1 MINNFNKI
9 IYILLFFSLIKGQP
23 DSRFRPFDWVQ
34 YSGAGAITSI
44 SEGYTFAYIATELGG
59 LKRFNL
65 FGNNFDDPITTAQG
79 LKDNHI
85 TAVHFDTQT
94 GLLWAASKDHIQY
107 SFSREGDWY
116 ANDLQ
121 SLGLSKYDRVKRIGS
136 SSQYIWLQARSSY
149 VKIDHSSGILI
160 GIYPSPDELSIQWS
174 SGPYNGQPELREIY
188 MNYSVMEGWMLNGDE
203 LIDRLGRRV
212 EITTGALGRHGNV
225 FTGSNDGTFFYGTT
239 TMETFYP
246 LVPDIENT
254 DISALMAINDII
266 WLGSQDFITSK
277 GISSLNTN
285 TGESILFSFEET
297 INMTPSPVYS
307 IFVSNSEFWA
317 GGEDIILFYDIK
329 ENYWRT
335 IGEENGV
342 PRGYIWDLHGG
353 PIYIWAGSSSG
364 ISRIER
370 STRREAPSGIESLFD
385 NIPVYD
391 IEGIE
396 SEIWI
401 GSRSGLFIFS
411 QDDPKIRKAKDI
423 GRKDFPELMLRITAI
438 HEYDRSVYVVGDMGV
453 VRFDKDQ
460 KEWNLVIPSGLYR
473 NMPIYSF
480 AVNKNYFFLGTEDG
494 LIRINKKTGFVKDYA
509 FNFLGQINEML
520 LEGRILWLGTT
531 NGLVKFKWKR
541 DL

>member
-1 MINNFNKI
+1 MINKYNI
-9 IYILLFFSLIKGQP
+9 ILSLLFWPLLIKGQP

-34 YSGAGAITSI
+34 YRGAGSITSI
-44 SEGYTFAYIATELGG
+44 SEGYTFAYIGTELGG

-94 GLLWAASKDHIQY
+94 GLLWVASKNHIQY

-121 SLGLSKYDRVKRIGS
+121 SLGLSKYDNVKRIGS

-149 VKIDHSSGILI
+149 VKIDHSSGTLI
-160 GIYPSPDELSIQWS
+160 GIYPSPDELSIEWS
-174 SGPYNGQPELREIY
+174 SGPYNGQSDLHEIY
-188 MNYSVMEGWMLNGDE
+188 MNYAVMDGWILNGDE

-212 EITTGALGRHGNV
+212 KITTGILGRHGNV
-225 FTGSNDGTFFYGTT
+225 FTGSDDGTFFYGTT
-239 TMETFYP
+239 TMETLYP
-246 LVPDIENT
+246 LVPDIINT
-254 DISALMAINDII
+254 DISALKPVNEIM

-277 GISSLNTN
+277 GISSLNTS

-297 INMTPSPVYS
+297 INMTPTSIYS
-307 IFVSNSEFWA
+307 IFVSDSELWV
-317 GGEDIILFYDIK
+317 GGNDLLLVYDIK
-329 ENYWRT
+329 EDYWRT
-335 IGEENGV
+335 LGEENGV
-342 PRGYIWDLHGG
+342 PGGHIWDLHGG
-353 PIYIWAGSSSG
+353 PIYIWAGSSFG
-364 ISRIER
+364 LSRIER
-370 STRREAPSGIESLFD
+370 STRREAPIGIESLFD

-391 IEGIE
+391 LEKVE

-411 QDDPKIRKAKDI
+411 ENDPQIRKAKDI

-438 HEYDRSVYVVGDMGV
+438 QEFDSFVYVVGDMGI

-460 KEWNLVIPSGLYR
+460 KVWDLIFPSAVYDNLTTH
-473 NMPIYSF
+473 SF
-480 AVNKNYFFLGTEDG
+480 ATNKNYFFLGTEDG
-494 LIRINKKTGFVKDYA
+494 LIRINKKTGFIKEYA
-509 FNFLGQINEML
+509 FNFLGQINEMY
-520 LEGRILWLGTT
+520 LEGRIIWLGTS

-541 DL
+541 DI